1 MNAPLKRK
9 PRSFWSRAWAR
20 IRQSKLKIFIPIIV
34 IAGGLV
40 LLFPNEHN
48 GLGGGRCRAD
58 AGPEVNWAECKKR
71 MLMLKDSNFEN
82 AKMAEADFSNSDFS
96 RSKLTAADLTKAAI
110 IRTSFVKADLTRAV
124 LAKAEGYRS
133 DFAGVVAKDTNFG
146 MAEMQRANFTDADL
160 MGANFTKA
168 ELGRAVFNKS
178 EMGSTQFAKANL
190 ARASFK
196 NVSMKGPVDFA
207 DAFLFLTR
215 FEGVDLS
222 QATGIRQEQLALAC
236 GNSKTLLPQG
246 LTAPQEWPCEED

>member
-9 PRSFWSRAWAR
+9 PRSFWARAWAR
-20 IRQSKLKIFIPIIV
+20 TRQSKLKIFIPIIV

-40 LLFPNEHN
+40 MLFPNKHT

-82 AKMAEADFSNSDFS
+82 AKMAEADLSNSDFS
-96 RSKLTAADLTKAAI
+96 RSKMTGADLTKAAI
-110 IRTSFVKADLTRAV
+110 IRTSFQKADLSKAV
-124 LAKAEGYRS
+124 LAKVEGYRS
-133 DFAGVVAKDTNFG
+133 DFGGVVATDTKFG
-146 MAEMQRANFTDADL
+146 MAEMQRANFTEANLLGAD
-160 MGANFTKA
+160 FTKA
-168 ELGRAVFNKS
+168 ELGRVVFVKS
-178 EMGSTQFAKANL
+178 EMGNTQFAKANL

-196 NVSMKGPVDFA
+196 NVAMKGPVDFA

-222 QATGIRQEQLALAC
+222 QATGIKQEQLALSC
-236 GNSKTLLPQG
+236 GNSKTMLPQG
-246 LTAPQEWPCEED
+246 LKVPAEWPCEED